1 MKTTANNFQH
11 VARRARL
18 KQKRKLATR
27 IRKMHARE
35 SATAW

>member
-1 MKTTANNFQH
+1 MKTINSNFQH
-11 VARRARL
+11 AVLRARL

-35 SATAW
+35 SAAAW